1 MAGLAHIFRTNGR
14 TLPRR
19 AAVALALLGV
29 GLTVSGCVTD
39 GRMDAM
45 AQVGGGATLT
55 FDSIDGPP
63 PQVFQQFVEAL
74 NAEAQGRAL
83 PIASREGAATY
94 RVRAYLAAQTV
105 RGRTSIAWV
114 FDVYDANQQRTLRLA
129 GDEPIGRAGRDA
141 WTGADPQMLRRIAQ
155 NGIGGVASLMNGGAP
170 EPSPAA
176 PAPSRGPAVAQSS
189 DPAPL
194 DPTSADPASGQT
206 TLAFRAE

>member
-1 MAGLAHIFRTNGR
+1 MAGLAHIFRTNSGTWR
-14 TLPRR
+14 RR

-45 AQVGGGATLT
+45 AQAGGGATMT

-105 RGRTSIAWV
+105 RGKTSIAWV
-114 FDVYDANQQRTLRLA
+114 FDVYDASQQRTLRLA
-129 GDEPIGRAGRDA
+129 GDEPAGRAGRDA

-155 NGIGGVASLMNGGAP
+155 NGIGGVAALMNSGAP
-170 EPSPAA
+170 MPSPSPA
-176 PAPSRGPAVAQSS
+176 PASSQGPAVAQSL
-189 DPAPL
+189 DPA
-194 DPTSADPASGQT
+194 PASGQT